1 MRLSTSDWR
10 APLQKNHITAFA
22 TLCAAAA
29 LPFLTLADF
38 NKISNVDYALLLIY
52 GLGLIV
58 IAFVVL
64 FLIKLIFRRLPLE
77 RLCYALAV
85 FLVLLFS
92 YDLFAV
98 GIKSIKSSPRLS
110 LLVGVWAIVTAAAVA
125 ATYLWTRRREGAAIV
140 FTLIAVMTALPA
152 VKLIAFHVPNLLAG
166 KQPGQ
171 DQRVASDLKS
181 RPNIYYFILDGY
193 GRADKIKELLNFDNS
208 KFIDGLHE
216 RGFFVADKGTANYPS
231 TWLSIASTM
240 SEKYVQTPDMPPY
253 RSILA
258 FHKTMKGENAAV
270 QTLRRNGYKYVYV
283 ANGHFYYQCPGIE
296 DHCIEGRNSRPL
308 FQPTEINLLKATPAY
323 DIILRFRPG
332 AIIQPFLSSLAQVA
346 DVADAIVNVPL
357 QKPYYVYAHLLVP
370 HPPFVLD
377 AQCQRTGNTNIN
389 LRGWFELP
397 IKGYTDYL
405 QCVNKQTV
413 ELIDR
418 ILNKDRDAII
428 VIQGDHGTS
437 FFLDWTKPLKDWSKR
452 GVSERLAPLNAM
464 RLPEQCRDT
473 LYPTMSLI
481 NTFPAIFACL
491 EHRKPAFLPDISYIS
506 PDTNNPEFGHVLRVD
521 PNAAN

>member
-1 MRLSTSDWR
+1 
-10 APLQKNHITAFA
+10 LQKNQITAFA

-38 NKISNVDYALLLIY
+38 NKTSNVDYGLLLFY

-58 IAFVVL
+58 VAFAAI
-64 FLIKLIFRRLPLE
+64 FLIKLAAPRLPLE
-77 RLCYALAV
+77 RLCYAAAV

-92 YDLFAV
+92 YDLFATT
-98 GIKSIKSSPRLS
+98 IKSLKSSPRLS
-110 LLVGVWAIVTAAAVA
+110 LVVGIWAVVTAAAVA
-125 ATYLWTRRREGAAIV
+125 ASYIWSKRREGTLII
-140 FTLIAVMTALPA
+140 FTVIAVMTALPA
-152 VKLIAFHVPNLLAG
+152 AKLIVFHAPHLLARDRSDG
-166 KQPGQ
+166 GQ
-171 DQRVASDLKS
+171 RAASDLKS

-208 KFIDGLHE
+208 KFIDGLRE

-240 SEKYVQTPDMPPY
+240 SERYVQTPDMPPY

-258 FHKTMKGENAAV
+258 FHKTMKGKNAAV
-270 QTLRRNGYKYVYV
+270 ETLQRNGYKYVYV
-283 ANGHFYYQCPGIE
+283 ANGHFYYQCPGFE
-296 DHCIEGRNSRPL
+296 DHCIEGRNSRPF
-308 FQPTEINLLKATPAY
+308 FQPTEINLLKSTPAY
-323 DIILRFRPG
+323 DIILKYYPDL
-332 AIIQPFLSSLAQVA
+332 IIQPFLKSLAQVA

-377 AQCQRTGNTNIN
+377 AECQRTGNTNIN

-405 QCVNKQTV
+405 QCVNKQMT
-413 ELIDR
+413 ELLDR
-418 ILNKDRDAII
+418 ILSKDPDALI

-437 FFLDWTKPLKDWSKR
+437 FFLDWRKPLKDWSKR

-464 RLPEQCRDT
+464 RLPAQCRDT

-491 EHRKPAFLPDISYIS
+491 EHKKPSYLPDISYIS

-521 PNAAN
+521 PYAGN